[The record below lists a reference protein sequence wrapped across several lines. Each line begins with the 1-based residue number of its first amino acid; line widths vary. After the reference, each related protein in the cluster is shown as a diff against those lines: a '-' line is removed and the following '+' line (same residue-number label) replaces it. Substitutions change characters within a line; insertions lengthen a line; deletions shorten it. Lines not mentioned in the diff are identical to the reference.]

1 MSYVKLSLFKTKTK
15 SKWINRNLSS
25 KTYISTIDDK
35 TNLLGY
41 LPETKQTTVQYF
53 KTILTQ

>member
-1 MSYVKLSLFKTKTK
+1 M
-15 SKWINRNLSS
+15 
-25 KTYISTIDDK
+25 YISTIDDK
-35 TNLLGY
+35 TNLSGY